1 MLSTIRLII
10 GTRWARFVLAAVALL
25 CAVGVSASVF
35 ATSKVSTKSGIIQ
48 HLGTVT
54 SDSGAYKYDTLQFS
68 GDSASYQIDRTKF
81 TPSLGTDQFTVGAA
95 VQVWYTISPL
105 NDPYVIAISFSGASS
120 ATPPQYV
127 TDFYTHPD
135 NSRTSRLILAG
146 VFVVV
151 AIVAAIAGFILPAPS
166 RSRKEA
172 AARAKS
178 NNPWYP

>member
-1 MLSTIRLII
+1 MLSMIRLII
-10 GTRWARFVLAAVALL
+10 GTRWARFVVAAVALF

-35 ATSKVSTKSGIIQ
+35 ATSKVSTKSGTIQ

-68 GDSASYQIDRTKF
+68 GDSATYQIDRTKF

-95 VQVWYTISPL
+95 VRIWYTISPL

-120 ATPPQYV
+120 ATPQYV

-135 NSRTSRLILAG
+135 DSRTSRLILAG

-151 AIVAAIAGFILPAPS
+151 AIVAAIAGFTLPAPS